1 MIMGDYV
8 VCVVMGFLFGV
19 MLFLA
24 SLDSIINYGYQQGQ
38 IDYANDKVLI
48 HKIENEDSEVVWE
61 WIDEPKYN

>member
-1 MIMGDYV
+1 MGDYV